1 MFMKKIYAILM
12 MAMMAVSAN
21 AAGELADWYLYVW
34 SDAANAGGDRGQFKT
49 TDADG
54 VFLLEGVTL
63 TEDDA
68 AGLKFCMRNGDW
80 SVMYGWD
87 DAGGSLDAADKAVK
101 LASSTGATGWM
112 ALPAGKYDFTWNT
125 SELTITAKV
134 SSAITPEAPIPSELK
149 VYDTEETPNLM
160 GTLAA
165 VTGEEGKFAGQIT
178 ATAAWQQFYVMDEE
192 NSIAYG
198 ANATGLSSGDD
209 KYNMWV
215 GEEVGAYDIE
225 IDLKAMTWK
234 ATFNSATGISNIT
247 LSKKENETTYNL
259 AGQRVNG
266 NAKGIV
272 IRNGKK
278 IVIR

>member
-1 MFMKKIYAILM
+1 MKKIYAILM

-49 TDADG
+49 TDTDG
-54 VFLLEGVTL
+54 VFVLEGVTL

-101 LASSTGATGWM
+101 LATATGATGWM
-112 ALPAGKYDFTWNT
+112 ALPAGKYDFTWNAT
-125 SELTITAKV
+125 EQTITATASTAV
-134 SSAITPEAPIPSELK
+134 TPEAPIPTELK
-149 VYDTEETPNLM
+149 VYDSAETPNLM

-165 VTGEEGKFAGQIT
+165 VTGQEGKFAGQIT

-215 GEEVGAYDIE
+215 GEEVGVYDIE

-234 ATFNSATGISNIT
+234 ATFNSTTSINAINLT
-247 LSKKENETTYNL
+247 KKENETTYNL
-259 AGQRVNG
+259 SGQRISAG
-266 NAKGIV
+266 AKGLV
-272 IRNGKK
+272 IRNGRKY
-278 IVIR
+278 ILR